1 MPLRA
6 PAPLPPLLEH
16 AAQRVRQAVRSAVE
30 RTVESLGL
38 ASLAATNAFQRDAI
52 LNAQFEVNRK
62 SALFHQTFEAAFD
75 EQLRREALPRA
86 DIPLGEDTGSWEDL
100 SLVEN
105 HELEI
110 KVQAERFGL
119 EITHACE
126 WELRELEAYVGSILG
141 HARAERDRNPLR
153 PEIIGNAMIRGVE
166 AVVDRPDVRKLLAAE
181 LGRSL
186 AAVLRATY
194 AEIVADLRK
203 AGVQPVSLSVRT
215 SEDRGD
221 TTRAAGFDSH
231 PRDAQRSGHGGLHDA
246 QRSGHGALRDAP
258 GSGWGSAR
266 DGRHTGSGGFDAR
279 SASGY
284 GRGGQPTGSGTLMGH
299 VEPGMMDLL
308 RRLSVAELP
317 AGGSGGAAWH
327 DADRA
332 GFGSG
337 GSDFP
342 NLIQTH
348 REELRQASRGAL
360 DHMVIDI
367 IAGLFDQILS
377 DPKVPPQLA
386 RQIARLQLP
395 VLRAALGD
403 SSFFSSRRHPVRRF
417 VNRIASLG
425 AAFDDFSEGSAQSFL
440 AKVRDL
446 VHEVVEGEFD
456 QIEIYETKLA
466 ALEAHAAE
474 LAREDVAA
482 RGEAEALLARK
493 EDEIRLQAHYAQ
505 RLHGEL
511 QTLAAPEFVRDFVAQ
526 VWSQVLLKAAE
537 KDGAQGALVKKL
549 RDAGREL
556 FMSVQ
561 PKTSPVQRK
570 AFIAELPKLMQSLND
585 GMDLIGWPE
594 AAKRAFFGQLLPAHA
609 EALKAQTVRTLD
621 FNMLA
626 RQVEQVL
633 DRAPP
638 QKADLPPAAAQPLGA
653 AAALPAPKFSAEEA
667 ARIGFVDESAVDW
680 NGKVDIDLG
689 AAEPDIG
696 TVDLELPGVPAPT
709 EAAEPVQGRS
719 LADHVQIGFSYQ
731 MHIEGD
737 WQKVRLAHI
746 SPGRAFFV
754 FIHGQRHE
762 RTISLTQRMLV
773 KMCESGRMR
782 AFESA
787 YLIERATARAR
798 RQLAA
803 LGGGARRAP

>member
-30 RTVESLGL
+30 RTIESLGL
-38 ASLAATNAFQRDAI
+38 ASMAATNAFQRDAI

-75 EQLRREALPRA
+75 DQLRREALPRA

-221 TTRAAGFDSH
+221 ATRPAGFDGQA
-231 PRDAQRSGHGGLHDA
+231 RDAQRSGHGGLHDA
-246 QRSGHGALRDAP
+246 QRSGHGPLRDAP
-258 GSGWGSAR
+258 GSGWGAR

-279 SASGY
+279 SSSGY
-284 GRGGQPTGSGTLMGH
+284 GRGGPSTGSGTLMGH

-317 AGGSGGAAWH
+317 VGAGGGSAWQ

-456 QIEIYETKLA
+456 QIETYETKLA

-511 QTLAAPEFVRDFVAQ
+511 QTLAAPDFVRDFVAQ

-570 AFIAELPKLMQSLND
+570 TFIAELPKLMQSLNE

-594 AAKRAFFGQLLPAHA
+594 SAKRAFFGQLLPAHA

-680 NGKVDIDLG
+680 DGKVDIDLG
-689 AAEPDIG
+689 AAEPDVGIL
-696 TVDLELPGVPAPT
+696 DLELPGVPAPT